1 MNLGNALGIF
11 LIVGGFALVTLG
23 FLPAMLSGQTL
34 TYPDIP
40 AAIKIGLVFVIT
52 GTIISAMSLTVERML
67 INEKRERER
76 EEKESLEKNHNQE
89 LIGQ

>member
-11 LIVGGFALVTLG
+11 LMVGGFVLVALG

-40 AAIKIGLVFVIT
+40 ATIKVGLVFVIT
-52 GTIISAMSLTVERML
+52 GVIISFMSLTVERML
-67 INEKRERER
+67 INERRERER
-76 EEKESLEKNHNQE
+76 EEKEALEKKHNK
-89 LIGQ
+89 G